1 MKNWTGIFFVWL
13 GTSLVA
19 LNQPLY
25 IISDVQTSDR
35 IYAIPFFFF
44 FFASFY
50 LYILHFFYK
59 TNSTHS
65 IFRTIEALA
74 SLPQQIIKITT
85 T

>member
-44 FFASFY
+44 FPHFT
-50 LYILHFFYK
+50 YIFCIFF
-59 TNSTHS
+59 T
-65 IFRTIEALA
+65 R
-74 SLPQQIIKITT
+74 QIPLI
-85 T
+85 

>member
-44 FFASFY
+44 FFLILLIYSAFFLQDKFHSFN
-50 LYILHFFYK
+50 I
-59 TNSTHS
+59 
-65 IFRTIEALA
+65 
-74 SLPQQIIKITT
+74 QDD
-85 T
+85 

>member
-44 FFASFY
+44 FFLPHFT
-50 LYILHFFYK
+50 YIFCIFF
-59 TNSTHS
+59 T
-65 IFRTIEALA
+65 R
-74 SLPQQIIKITT
+74 QIPLI
-85 T
+85 

>member
-44 FFASFY
+44 FFPHFT
-50 LYILHFFYK
+50 YIFCIFF
-59 TNSTHS
+59 T
-65 IFRTIEALA
+65 R
-74 SLPQQIIKITT
+74 QIPLI
-85 T
+85 